1 MVKKGDLIK
10 WRPSAGRMMHGVVI
24 GGEKGK
30 RWKISSGDAGSPA
43 SPQIKTYY
51 IEKNRVVL
59 KTDANPPNTAEDLA
73 RGTRLHNSRELKKIK
88 EVYKKLPWSPAR
100 RKELDQLI
108 PLAVGANEYE
118 KKEKKGLPSLPLGFI
133 LYVKDSKEKKFP
145 YPRKA
150 KSDSKLMVSQG
161 DTIGNFV
168 YSPDKLYSGY

>member
-133 LYVKDSKEKKFP
+133 LYLKDSKEKKFP

-161 DTIGNFV
+161 YTIGNFV
-168 YSPDKLYSGY
+168 YSPDALESGY